1 MEDRRDFKLI
11 FDPSHPDA
19 DEFGY
24 VLTPNVN
31 VVQEMVDMISSKR
44 SYEANITA
52 ATAAQ
57 NMALKSLDLLR

>member
-1 MEDRRDFKLI
+1 
-11 FDPSHPDA
+11 
-19 DEFGY
+19 
-24 VLTPNVN
+24 
-31 VVQEMVDMISSKR
+31 MVDMISSKG